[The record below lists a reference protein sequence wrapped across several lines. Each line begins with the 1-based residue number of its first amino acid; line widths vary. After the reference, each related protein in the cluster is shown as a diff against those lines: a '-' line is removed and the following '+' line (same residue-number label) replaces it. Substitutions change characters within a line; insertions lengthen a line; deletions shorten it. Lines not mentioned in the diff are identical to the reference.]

1 MLTDLLSVYVHERLM
16 MRLIIV
22 LACVFSGTA
31 LACDLKVDSAWIREA
46 PSTAKALAGYALL
59 SNVGSKPVTV
69 VSGSS
74 SAFAKV
80 EMHETVTE
88 NGIAKM
94 RPIEKLEIPAKG
106 KIEFAPS
113 GKHFML
119 LEPKAAL
126 KNGDV
131 VSVSLKDATG
141 CQTTVQFKVG
151 AGASQSAET
160 MDQSKMDHSKM
171 DHSMHH

>member
-1 MLTDLLSVYVHERLM
+1 MRKLILVTYLLSG
-16 MRLIIV
+16 
-22 LACVFSGTA
+22 SGV

-59 SNVGSKPVTV
+59 SNVGSKPVNV
-69 VSGSS
+69 VSSSS

-94 RPIEKLEIPAKG
+94 RPIKKLEIPAKG
-106 KIEFAPS
+106 KVEFAPS

-126 KNGDV
+126 KNGNV